1 VYREINIEKIKTLE
15 KDILNSVS
23 EIRSLIAKEE
33 DIFIREQRDIY
44 SLRYLL
50 IEAVESMANMCN
62 HILTR
67 MTSQVPKGYPDCFE
81 KLYEAKIITKELGEK
96 LRKAA
101 RLRNIMIHK
110 YWEIDDRKVF
120 KSARENI
127 GDFEEFLR
135 QINKFIEKA
144 F

>member
-1 VYREINIEKIKTLE
+1 
-15 KDILNSVS
+15 
-23 EIRSLIAKEE
+23 
-33 DIFIREQRDIY
+33 
-44 SLRYLL
+44 
-50 IEAVESMANMCN
+50 MANMCN

-81 KLYEAKIITKELGEK
+81 KLYQAKIITKELGEK
-96 LRKAA
+96 LGRAA

-120 KSARENI
+120 KSAKENI